1 MSTAAERRGSLNV
14 GWVLVLGVLGLVGAF
29 FFYWLLMQS
38 TFGAF
43 SIRQMIPGSGGVG
56 GSARVALLESDY
68 TRQAYRITSGDSS
81 ASWVD
86 GVVRS
91 WTDFLLDPER
101 EVSFDQIS
109 DADIERGRLDNYDVL
124 ILPDVTAMSDAEIT
138 RIKAFMQRGGNVWA
152 TWTPGIY
159 RPDGSWRGWSFLEE
173 VIGLNFVDYVDRG
186 SGAYQ
191 AYTDTFPG
199 VTPPGLYLPDQAALA
214 ATDTARS
221 AGPQAPSAP
230 QAADPRS
237 QAGSG
242 FGTPGADLR
251 AQRQREAAGFAPLN
265 GYRWHDS
272 TKTAP
277 PQGNYA
283 VADTTRALLRDLD
296 GQRRRQPA
304 VVVTYYTWN
313 GGTARPSLQVP
324 YPTTGSGIRKM
335 TLRAGTPMTANIPGG
350 YRIKT
355 QVFNP
360 AVRARLRDE
369 AQDRTVP
376 FGFWY
381 DFALEQEPDVQ
392 EAMTNS
398 TSAAYGTYGR
408 GRFVYLGFQRSSL
421 YIDRNDGEDFE
432 ALGTLFAN
440 MLRYL
445 RRQPLV
451 WTHDWP
457 GNYRAAAVFAGVG
470 GERPQALA
478 GAADVLQR
486 AGVPGTYFFR
496 PDAPVDASLVRRLY
510 EQGDVGVYGDF
521 VRRTDGRGNQA
532 SWLRSAREALEAK
545 TGGPVTGYRP
555 SRMGGLSDSTL
566 RGLKG
571 NNYTYFLPD
580 SIGRRTVIKM
590 MGAPFEHLYR
600 FNYTARSDSGVVA
613 AGGGLTAAPFLQDV
627 LRNDYEGGLYRLIYS
642 SDLMATSGLDVLG
655 AVAQDVRRRGMW
667 AAAGDDL
674 ARWWS
679 LRRQLVVDVDKKGY
693 NRLLVRFS
701 NTSDV
706 DARDVSVSVF
716 LPEPAPRVNVTT
728 ETARLG
734 NVLRSSSSAPD
745 FTHTLAPDRQRVHLR
760 VAHLKPGA
768 SVVYLIDLQDAAGN
782 PLHDE

>member
-1 MSTAAERRGSLNV
+1 MATAAERRGSLNV

-43 SIRQMIPGSGGVG
+43 SIRQMIPGRGGVG
-56 GSARVALLESDY
+56 GAARVALLESDY

-81 ASWVD
+81 SSWVD

-91 WTDFLLDPER
+91 WRDFLLDPDR
-101 EVSFDQIS
+101 EVTFDEIS
-109 DADIERGRLDNYDVL
+109 DADIERGRLDRYDVL
-124 ILPDVTAMSDAEIT
+124 ILPDVTAMSDAQIE

-173 VIGLNFVDYVDRG
+173 VVGLDFVDYVDRG

-199 VTPPGLYLPDQAALA
+199 VAPPGLYVPDQDAIAAAGDTTTATQSA
-214 ATDTARS
+214 AT
-221 AGPQAPSAP
+221 PSAATP
-230 QAADPRS
+230 ARGPNAAPAMGD
-237 QAGSG
+237 G
-242 FGTPGADLR
+242 FGTPEQDLR
-251 AQRQREAAGFAPLN
+251 ARRQREAASFAPLN

-272 TKTAP
+272 TTTAP

-283 VADTTRALLRDLD
+283 LADTTMALLRDLD

-313 GGTARPSLQVP
+313 GGTARPSLQMP

-335 TLRAGTPMTANIPGG
+335 TLRAGTPMTAGIPGG

-360 AVRARLRDE
+360 AVRARLRPE

-381 DFALEQEPDVQ
+381 DYAVEDEPDVN

-398 TSAAYGTYGR
+398 TSAAFGSYGR

-421 YIDRNDGEDFE
+421 YIDRNDAEDFE
-432 ALGTLFAN
+432 ALGRLFAN

-445 RRQPLV
+445 RRQPVV

-457 GNYRAAAVFAGVG
+457 GNYRSAAIFAGVG
-470 GERPQALA
+470 GQNPQALSE
-478 GAADVLQR
+478 AASVLQS
-486 AGVPGTYFFR
+486 AAVPGTFFFR
-496 PDAPVDASLVRRLY
+496 PEASVDASLVRRLY

-521 VRRTDGRGNQA
+521 VRRTDGRDQA
-532 SWLRSAREALEAK
+532 SWLRSAKEQLEAK

-555 SRMGGLSDSTL
+555 SRIGGLSDTTM
-566 RGLKG
+566 RGLRRG
-571 NNYTYFLPD
+571 GYRYFLPD
-580 SIGRRTVIKM
+580 SIGRRGVIKM
-590 MGAPFEHLYR
+590 MGDAFAGLFR

-613 AGGGLTAAPFLQDV
+613 STGSLTATPFLQDV
-627 LRNDYEGGLYRLIYS
+627 VRNDYEGSLYRLVYS
-642 SDLMATSGLDVLG
+642 SDLMATSGLDVLRT
-655 AVAQDVRRRGMW
+655 VAQEVRRRGMW

-674 ARWWS
+674 ARWWA
-679 LRRQLVVDVDKKGY
+679 L
-693 NRLLVRFS
+693 
-701 NTSDV
+701 
-706 DARDVSVSVF
+706 
-716 LPEPAPRVNVTT
+716 
-728 ETARLG
+728 
-734 NVLRSSSSAPD
+734 
-745 FTHTLAPDRQRVHLR
+745 
-760 VAHLKPGA
+760 
-768 SVVYLIDLQDAAGN
+768 
-782 PLHDE
+782 